1 MDAIIAQVA
10 LWGFAT
16 KMIVF
21 DILSLV
27 AIVVGLMLVLH
38 FHVPVAR
45 CWDEV
50 WERGIEVDGNDADDE
65 DDEKEDYLEGVMAL
79 RRL

>member
-45 CWDEV
+45 